1 MLIDLTQV
9 SANLASNKKRKKNYE
24 LNCHFQDSWATRLP
38 WEKFVVGVEGKVTQ
52 VKCNACSVIDERDK
66 FLVAKLDFLWKHV
79 GYKLATIAFVGVG
92 MGDIYFLKIN
102 QHMINEKFYV

>member
-1 MLIDLTQV
+1 
-9 SANLASNKKRKKNYE
+9 
-24 LNCHFQDSWATRLP
+24 LP